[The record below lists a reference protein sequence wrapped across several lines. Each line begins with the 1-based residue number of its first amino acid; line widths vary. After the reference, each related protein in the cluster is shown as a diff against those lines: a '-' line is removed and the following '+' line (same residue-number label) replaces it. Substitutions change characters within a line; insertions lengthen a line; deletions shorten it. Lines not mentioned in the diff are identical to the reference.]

1 MGGIAGRDLD
11 LLPMTG
17 KYSFVGAMRPFSLV
31 VALATCGLG
40 VSLALIDRAAEGW
53 LAWLVMV
60 TGLLLQIAVNLVN
73 DTPDLGNPDLE
84 PSIRQAI
91 ARNAA
96 IGWMV
101 MLLAIVLG
109 LYMVTVRGWPLLL
122 LGLVGVG
129 GAWGYTGGKVNYK
142 QRGLGILLVFLLMGV
157 LLIGGSYYVLT
168 GHYTLEVFWLSLPFS
183 LLSSLLLLSNEL
195 RDYEADRDAGI
206 RTLIVRIGYRSGVK
220 LYYLLVSLIY
230 LISAMLYWAGM
241 LPGILMLF
249 VTSAALVG
257 PFSLLGSPQIQRRR
271 LTPMTGR
278 FYLLFGATYLATL
291 WMHLP

>member
-1 MGGIAGRDLD
+1 
-11 LLPMTG
+11 MTD
-17 KYSFVGAMRPFSLV
+17 KYTFLGAMRPFSLI

-40 VSLALIDRAAEGW
+40 VSLALIDQAADGW
-53 LAWLVMV
+53 LAWLVLL
-60 TGLLLQIAVNLVN
+60 TGLLLQVAVNLIN
-73 DTPDLGNPDLE
+73 DAPDLQRPDLQPE
-84 PSIRQAI
+84 VKRAIR
-91 ARNAA
+91 RNAV
-96 IGWMV
+96 IGWFV
-101 MLLAIVLG
+101 MLLSIALG
-109 LYMVTVRGWPLLL
+109 LYMVSIRGWPLLL
-122 LGLVGVG
+122 LGLVGVV

-157 LLIGGSYYVLT
+157 LLIGGSYFVLT

-195 RDYEADRDAGI
+195 RDYEADREAGI

-220 LYYLLVSLIY
+220 LYYLLVSLAY
-230 LISAMLYWAGM
+230 LISALLYWAGM

-249 VTSAALVG
+249 VTSVALIG
-257 PFSLLGSPQIQRRR
+257 PFHLLSSPRSQRHK
-271 LTPMTGR
+271 LTPLTGR